1 MKEARN
7 CKMKRRGTP
16 RPAFSMFWNRKRKEK
31 HFSRHHQL
39 HHDEWKRFSIKS
51 NSGRRNKENICIQF
65 NSIVSVFHCIFWRCA
80 YLAHPEKKRRSFR
93 HTFFFLCFFF
103 FSIIFLRKMSFLP
116 SCDKERVSHW
126 SSPPMSFLMAP
137 WRGSAC
143 SRESRALPRT
153 RVSYGDKDAVRASFR
168 GCHKNPFLA
177 LEYKWI
183 GGLDV
188 VVVLIAGCFFSL
200 VVLSLST

>member
-1 MKEARN
+1 MIN
-7 CKMKRRGTP
+7 GNGFP
-16 RPAFSMFWNRKRKEK
+16 SNRTGD
-31 HFSRHHQL
+31 
-39 HHDEWKRFSIKS
+39 DEIKRFYVF
-51 NSGRRNKENICIQF
+51 NLIQLF
-65 NSIVSVFHCIFWRCA
+65 LYSIVFSDD
-80 YLAHPEKKRRSFR
+80 LPHPEKKSRSFR
-93 HTFFFLCFFF
+93 HTFFWCFFLF

-177 LEYKWI
+177 LEYK
-183 GGLDV
+183 
-188 VVVLIAGCFFSL
+188 
-200 VVLSLST
+200 